1 MLDDI
6 LLLIAGL
13 AGLGGFISVLV
24 NLLKLVG
31 IVKDGTSEK
40 WFQIL
45 NLVAFVA
52 VMVIYLMQIQ
62 MDWVKVDDWLIL
74 LSGLLGY
81 VVQILGG
88 QLTYQTI
95 GGKAPVIGFS
105 FSKREDPT

>member
-24 NLLKLVG
+24 NLLKAVG

-45 NLVAFVA
+45 NLLAFVG
-52 VMVIYLMQIQ
+52 VMVVYLLQIQ
-62 MDWVKVDDWLIL
+62 MDWGKLDDWLIL
-74 LSGLLGY
+74 LSALIGY

-105 FSKREDPT
+105 FSKREDPS

>member
-45 NLVAFVA
+45 NLLAFVG
-52 VMVIYLMQIQ
+52 VMVVYLLQIQ
-62 MDWVKVDDWLIL
+62 MDWGKLDDWLIL
-74 LSGLLGY
+74 LSALIGY